1 MCLLAW
7 LVHKTRCC
15 KVWILCREYINTVND
30 DDETALHTVSRDE
43 EAAVESLQYLLQHGA
58 NVNQTNGEGE
68 SALHLVMLA
77 ATVNLGN
84 HTLQKATVLL
94 HRGADVNAVDD
105 EGCTPAMYAVTAL
118 DGLDQPIM
126 KLLCAAE
133 ADLQHTDIN
142 GETALMKA
150 AAASRSQLLKQL
162 GVSTSII
169 NLQDLSGSSALH
181 HCLYDEVANSGTSV
195 IADMLL
201 DMGADPLTQDA
212 AGCNCL
218 HLAVHSSDATIDVM
232 KRIAEMVGQRG
243 TMNAT
248 DKDGQTALMLAI
260 DAAEVYNSAA
270 VHMLMSLRAAVN
282 LRYVLA
288 TCVWTC

>member
-1 MCLLAW
+1 MAGMRMC
-7 LVHKTRCC
+7 CC
-15 KVWILCREYINTVND
+15 KAGVLCRDYINTVND
-30 DDETALHTVSRDE
+30 DEETALHILTRDE
-43 EAAVESLQYLLQHGA
+43 KAAVESVQYLLQHGA

-77 ATVNLGN
+77 ATVNPGSY
-84 HTLQKATVLL
+84 TLQKATVLL

-118 DGLDQPIM
+118 DGLDQLIM
-126 KLLCAAE
+126 KLLCAAG
-133 ADLQHTDIN
+133 ADLQQTDIN

-218 HLAVHSSDATIDVM
+218 HLAVRSSDATIDVI

-243 TMNAT
+243 ATNAT

-260 DAAEVYNSAA
+260 EFAEVDNCA
-270 VHMLMSLRAAVN
+270 VVEMLLSLGAAVN
-282 LRYVLA
+282 LRYAFAVC
-288 TCVWTC
+288 TCAR